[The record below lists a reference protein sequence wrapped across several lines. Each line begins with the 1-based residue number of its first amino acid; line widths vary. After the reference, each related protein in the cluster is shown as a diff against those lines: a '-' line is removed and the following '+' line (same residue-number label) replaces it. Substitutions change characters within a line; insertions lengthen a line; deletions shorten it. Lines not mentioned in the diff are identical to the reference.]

1 MLIGALVIWQEGAF
15 VVEQVNDDDSVTLRS
30 ELTLRMY
37 RATKDEIV
45 MLPLAEQP
53 EAYLVQCLVAA
64 WEARLWELAR
74 QQVQSAKAV
83 LEVHGVA
90 TMSEHLQ
97 WLLEA
102 PCITITQVPPNQ
114 EATSAA
120 LLDLTVKEECDA

>member
-30 ELTLRMY
+30 ELTLRTY
-37 RATKDEIV
+37 RVTKDEIV
-45 MLPLAEQP
+45 LLPLADQP

-64 WEARLWELAR
+64 WEPRLWELAR
-74 QQVQSAKAV
+74 QQVRNAKVV
-83 LEVHGVA
+83 LERYGVA

-102 PCITITQVPPNQ
+102 PCITITQI
-114 EATSAA
+114 
-120 LLDLTVKEECDA
+120 DEE